1 MYDYENENEQQK
13 PFSEAF
19 ELRKRKHFSSREV
32 GLNHPDNK
40 AFVKIAD
47 SGEIEIFAAPG
58 VGIVI
63 NPSTRSIS
71 FFADTVKI
79 YSKEDDGLRWN
90 NMSFNPSSDTYNEPA
105 LIKTNPF
112 ANNPAFYNTNYYL
125 NNLDN
130 LVEEE
135 DINPVTI
142 GGRYGL
148 SDNALAQPD
157 FGPEQR
163 GITAEQQQLVD
174 QFAKTNAQS
183 DVDRLIEFLQAGYSF
198 SDAIDKIENED
209 YEISDTLE
217 DFPWIEDDL
226 EDFPWIRDE

>member
-1 MYDYENENEQQK
+1 MYEYENEDQQQQ

-19 ELRKRKHFSSREV
+19 ELRKRKQFSSREV

-40 AFVKIAD
+40 AFVKLAD

-71 FFADTVKI
+71 FFADTIKF

-105 LIKTNPF
+105 LIKTNAF

-130 LVEEE
+130 LLEEE
-135 DINPVTI
+135 GINPVTI

-148 SDNALAQPD
+148 GDNVLAQPD
-157 FGPEQR
+157 LGTDQK
-163 GITAEQQQLVD
+163 GITAEQQLLID
-174 QFAKTNAQS
+174 DFAKTNAQS
-183 DVDRLIEFLQAGYSF
+183 DVERLIEFLQAGYTF
-198 SDAIDKIENED
+198 SDAIEKIENED
-209 YEISDTLE
+209 YEISDDLE

-226 EDFPWIRDE
+226 ENFPWIEDE